1 MVTQGFLAPP
11 PTLPVLT
18 LPPATAATLAP
29 PSLTMISSNDQ
40 LGEIGDLATPNISA
54 FSLGVLKQLRALP
67 AYDSLTTLTYCP
79 KGSSRR
85 FGVLYAAAFWYQNIA
100 MDCSDHRQE
109 FYSLLPYHLPML
121 ILHDNRPLCQLPA
134 GPEGPRPP
142 DAAGSAE
149 QVSTR
154 TKVKDRL
161 TLAEQGNWDILAQR
175 LAAAHHEISQRPEIS
190 HTPPSFLKTCEL
202 ACSKATRR
210 CFRAAAQLLTAPT
223 APPTSISTFNITK
236 LLFPTEA
243 LSEHDSLEWNKALAR
258 IKNLPLATLPTITTK
273 AVTHRLMRIRAGA
286 QPGCSRSRN
295 SHLSHVLLA
304 PWGAQAM
311 HGWTQRWAEGRVPKI
326 VASIWTLGQVKALG
340 KPTGGVRPIT
350 L

>member
-11 PTLPVLT
+11 PTQPIVT
-18 LPPATAATLAP
+18 MPPAVNALLAP
-29 PSLTMISSNDQ
+29 PSLTMISTTNQPGD
-40 LGEIGDLATPNISA
+40 IGDLANPSISP

-67 AYDSLTTLTYCP
+67 TYDSLTTLTYCP

-100 MDCSDHRQE
+100 MDCSVHHQE
-109 FYSLLPYHLPML
+109 FYSLLAHHLPML
-121 ILHDNRPLCQLPA
+121 ILHDDRPLTQLPA
-134 GPEGPRPP
+134 GPEGPKPP

-161 TLAEQGNWDILAQR
+161 TLAEQGNWDTLVQR
-175 LAAAHHEISQRPEIS
+175 LAAAHHEISQRPEVS

-236 LLFPTEA
+236 LLFPTEILNA
-243 LSEHDSLEWNKALAR
+243 SDTHEWDQALAR
-258 IKNLPLATLPTITTK
+258 IKNLPLSTLPTITIKT
-273 AVTHRLMRIRAGA
+273 VTRRLMRVRAGA
-286 QPGCSRSRN
+286 QPGCS
-295 SHLSHVLLA
+295 L
-304 PWGAQAM
+304 GAA
-311 HGWTQRWAEGRVPKI
+311 G
-326 VASIWTLGQVKALG
+326 VAT
-340 KPTGGVRPIT
+340 PI
-350 L
+350 